1 MFPIK
6 LHFLYKRAWLK
17 VSLFLC
23 VCMSFYS
30 IEAQIL
36 TSTILD
42 EATGRPIYGVTILA
56 ANQYGVSTDQ
66 NGAFKLEI
74 NRGYTATD
82 SLRISSIGY
91 QEMTLPLT
99 GKLDSVL
106 YLTPKVED
114 LNTVFIS
121 NKKLSIEEVLLEV
134 KNRLSIN
141 YNKNF
146 TKKEL
151 FFRQSDNNHTDNFQI
166 DFKKSSF
173 KEIDEAFV
181 KNELSKVPK
190 RSVFHTEV
198 LGDFYS
204 DLDDHKLDIKK
215 ANKLYDIYG
224 EDYLAD
230 FYATLE
236 NILNKN
242 VKKDSYFKI
251 KSGFFSFKAGA
262 DQSFIENEELIDM
275 RNEMGKNEETN
286 ANFFL
291 NLNRKAMGKIFKNL
305 IYNEDSKLNF
315 IFKPG
320 RYDFEMLDF
329 IEIGNDLAYQIKF
342 DPNGSEDFKGVVY
355 INMDDFAVLRVDYQN
370 IKPLRSIKLLGFSYR
385 EQGYKGTMIFQKGVD
400 QKYTV
405 KYIENTQT
413 KVYGIDRP
421 LKIIEKNKNTKGRR
435 KQNELAADVN
445 FGSTVVTDYKVLV
458 YKTSQIT
465 EDKFDQIIENKKE
478 QPKNW
483 KKYNPDF
490 WRAYSK
496 SLNFD
501 EEIRRLKSNLY

>member
-1 MFPIK
+1 MK
-6 LHFLYKRAWLK
+6 LHFLGKRTYVR

-23 VCMSFYS
+23 FVMSFWVT
-30 IEAQIL
+30 EAQII
-36 TSTILD
+36 SSKILD
-42 EATGRPIYGVTILA
+42 KATKQPVYGATILA
-56 ANQYGVSTDQ
+56 ANQYGVSADQ
-66 NGAFKLEI
+66 NGRFTLEI

-91 QEMTLPLT
+91 EELTLAIT
-99 GKLDSVL
+99 QKIDSVL
-106 YLTPKVED
+106 YLIPKVED

-121 NKKLSIEEVLLEV
+121 NKKLSIEEVLEQV
-134 KNRLSIN
+134 KNNLDSN
-141 YNKNF
+141 YVKGF
-146 TKKEL
+146 TKNEL
-151 FFRQSDNNHTDNFQI
+151 FFRQSDNNHTDYFQV

-173 KEIDEAFV
+173 KEIDEKFV

-198 LGDFYS
+198 LGDFHS
-204 DLDDHKLDIKK
+204 DLNKHKLNIKK

-224 EDYLAD
+224 EDYLAG

-251 KSGFFSFKAGA
+251 KSGLFSFKADA
-262 DQSFIENEELIDM
+262 DQSFIDNEELIDM
-275 RNEMGKNEETN
+275 RNEMGKNDEANE
-286 ANFFL
+286 NFFL
-291 NLNRKAMGKIFKNL
+291 NLNRKAIGKIFENL

-315 IFKPG
+315 IFKPS
-320 RYDFEMLDF
+320 RYDFKMLDF
-329 IEIGNDLAYQIKF
+329 IEIGDDLAYQIKF
-342 DPNGSEDFKGVVY
+342 DPNGSEDFKGIVY

-370 IKPLRSIKLLGFSYR
+370 IKPLRSIKLLGFSYK
-385 EQGYKGTMIFQKGVD
+385 EQGYKGTMIFEKGNH
-400 QKYTV
+400 QKYSI
-405 KYIENTQT
+405 KFIENTQT

-458 YKTSQIT
+458 YETLKVD
-465 EDKFDQIIENKKE
+465 ENKFENLIENKKE

-483 KKYNPDF
+483 KKYDPNF
-490 WRAYSK
+490 WKAYSK